1 MIYLTAFLVGGGI
14 CALAQLIK
22 DYFKLT
28 TGHMTALFVTAGVFL
43 DIGNFYDK
51 LLQAAGAGAMLPI
64 TSFGHALADASISKA
79 REIGYIGIF
88 TGIFDK
94 TAGGIALA
102 FFLAI
107 IIGMIFRPKR

>member
-1 MIYLTAFLVGGGI
+1 MIYLVAFLVGGGI

-22 DYFKLT
+22 DFFKLT
-28 TGHMTALFVTAGVFL
+28 TGHMTAMFVVLGVFL
-43 DIGNFYDK
+43 DIGKFYDK
-51 LLQAAGAGAMLPI
+51 LVHVAGAGAMLPI
-64 TSFGHALADASISKA
+64 TNFGYLLASASMEKA
-79 REIGYIGIF
+79 HEIGYIGIF

-107 IIGMIFRPKR
+107 IIGMIFKPKR